1 MPFLLQQHPSPE
13 DGSLTLPSPADLL
26 LLLVPSPPTHQRRI
40 VSWFFS
46 HTLEH
51 SVFLKIQWKKKR
63 DHTFYRLQNTGIIT
77 TSSSSSS
84 KSRLRL
90 PLPRPF
96 LEDMKTSCRRRNRVQ
111 NHTDLVNLLNSAT
124 SNKKAIFPKRQ
135 PLHATTSKFNG
146 KTPSTQTKIN
156 TSSSSTSS
164 SRFLRW
170 CLWRDSFRCS
180 AAAAATATPTS
191 SSSSS
196 SSASRSWYCCCFVTN
211 AVAFFSACWYA
222 CRDRRHKFLGFSH
235 VASRGLGFRVQ
246 IEVPTEGFFLP
257 TKFWERE
264 RENFCI
270 AVHTARIWWTNSR
283 WVRFFCEGRG

>member
-51 SVFLKIQWKKKR
+51 SVFVKIQWKKKE
-63 DHTFYRLQNTGIIT
+63 T
-77 TSSSSSS
+77 THFTDCRTQALS
-84 KSRLRL
+84 L
-90 PLPRPF
+90 PLHHHHPNPGCASHYPDPSWKIWKLPVGRETEF
-96 LEDMKTSCRRRNRVQ
+96 KITLILSTCSIVQ
-111 NHTDLVNLLNSAT
+111 HQT
-124 SNKKAIFPKRQ
+124 KRQFFPKWQ
-135 PLHATTSKFNG
+135 PLHATTSKFNE

-170 CLWRDSFRCS
+170 CLRRDSFRCS

-222 CRDRRHKFLGFSH
+222 CRDSRH
-235 VASRGLGFRVQ
+235 
-246 IEVPTEGFFLP
+246 
-257 TKFWERE
+257 
-264 RENFCI
+264 
-270 AVHTARIWWTNSR
+270 NS
-283 WVRFFCEGRG
+283 